1 MKILTDANLEQYTDE
16 FYEVEPEDY
25 RPVLI
30 EPGKYPAELVDWSKE
45 YSRQFRKLTLVMNFR
60 IGADVIPSWFN
71 IEPSDSETTVKAGWK
86 SNFLRMYQGC
96 LNVRLDRRDRISMK
110 PFAGR
115 ILKVEVVSITRDSD
129 GSLMSEVNHYS
140 RVKKILGVREEITY

>member
-45 YSRQFRKLTLVMNFR
+45 YSRQFR
-60 IGADVIPSWFN
+60 
-71 IEPSDSETTVKAGWK
+71 
-86 SNFLRMYQGC
+86 
-96 LNVRLDRRDRISMK
+96 
-110 PFAGR
+110 
-115 ILKVEVVSITRDSD
+115 
-129 GSLMSEVNHYS
+129 
-140 RVKKILGVREEITY
+140 